1 MINTASKDRRVGKRK
16 LHCMTVQTKEQPR
29 DAWAAE
35 DEIDLRQYLDVL
47 IRWWR
52 EIVAITLG
60 AVVLAA
66 VGILL
71 MRLVLP
77 PKYEASA
84 DVAIV
89 RTVSDVNFDERFRTN
104 PEQLGVDTISLSARR
119 SALLGLV
126 ATGTIAHE
134 VIEQL
139 GDTLSTSEKNPAKL
153 LEMVEAQ
160 LANTGSTPGDSDLI
174 RITIAANDPDK
185 AAAIAN
191 AWAPIFVRTVNTIYG
206 QVPNEVLASIQAEL
220 NTAEQSYLANQAK
233 LETFIATNRVDAL
246 TNLVAVL
253 QKRVN
258 QEVLLQEAFLNQWQ
272 EAQEQLATAR
282 ALRVQV
288 EQGGD
293 GATRSSMAAVQILKM
308 SAYGMA
314 PENLQIEVRDL
325 PEVNQQALL
334 TDIDGLITSLDQRL
348 KDLALAIGSR
358 SDTLNQAEGA
368 ATQTDSTSVQDPTA
382 GLAYQQLRDAKAQLE
397 AETARQQQ
405 LIQQRDLSWETY
417 KTLSNKVAEL
427 NLTRAAASSDVR
439 FGAPA
444 VPSVNSVQRINL
456 VLGLVIGGTFGLFL
470 AVLYAFLVDY
480 LGKTPF
486 GVSTKPKTV

>member
-104 PEQLGVDTISLSARR
+104 PEELGVDTVSLSARR
-119 SALLGLV
+119 GALLGLV
-126 ATGTIAHE
+126 ATGAIAQE
-134 VIEQL
+134 VVNQL
-139 GDTLSTSEKNPAKL
+139 GDTLSEEEQNPANL
-153 LEMVEAQ
+153 LEMVEAD
-160 LANTGSTPGDSDLI
+160 LANISSAGSDSDLI
-174 RITIAANDPDK
+174 RIKVTADDPDK

-191 AWAPIFVRTVNTIYG
+191 AWAPIYVRVVNTIYG
-206 QVPNEVLASIQAEL
+206 QVPNEVLASIQTEL
-220 NTAEQSYLANQAK
+220 ATAEQSYLTNQAN
-233 LETFIATNRVDAL
+233 LEAFVAENRVDAL
-246 TNLVAVL
+246 TNQVTAL
-253 QKRVN
+253 QQRLN
-258 QEVLLQEAFLNQWQ
+258 QEVKLQEAFLIQWQ
-272 EAQEQLATAR
+272 QAQEQLSAAQ
-282 ALRVQV
+282 ALRAQV
-288 EQGGD
+288 EQGGE
-293 GATRSSMAAVQILKM
+293 GAARSNMAALQILKM

-314 PENLQIEVRDL
+314 PENLQIEVRDI
-325 PEVNQQALL
+325 PDVNQAAMLV
-334 TDIDGLITSLDQRL
+334 DIESLISSLSQRL
-348 KDLALAIGSR
+348 QDLT
-358 SDTLNQAEGA
+358 TLVSSSNARLGQSESTTAQTA
-368 ATQTDSTSVQDPTA
+368 ADAQSQSVST
-382 GLAYQQLRDAKAQLE
+382 AYQQLRDAKAQLE

-405 LIQQRDLSWETY
+405 LTQQRDLAWETY

-427 NLTRAAASSDVR
+427 NLTRAAASSEVR
-439 FGAPA
+439 FGAQA
-444 VPSVNSVQRINL
+444 VPPVDPVERIGL
-456 VLGLVIGGTFGLFL
+456 SLGLLTAAILGLFIAIVTVLL
-470 AVLYAFLVDY
+470 AQY
-480 LGKTPF
+480 LGKLPF
-486 GVSTKPKTV
+486 WTSK